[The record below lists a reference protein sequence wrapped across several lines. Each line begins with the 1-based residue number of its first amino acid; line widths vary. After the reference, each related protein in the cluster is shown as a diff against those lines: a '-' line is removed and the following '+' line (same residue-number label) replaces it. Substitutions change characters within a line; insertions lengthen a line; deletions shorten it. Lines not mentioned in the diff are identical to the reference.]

1 MEKLKTKIL
10 LEVIDDIIIEYP
22 DTNDLIQQK
31 LNEKCDRE
39 GISIDK
45 VIRFFNK
52 SRSKKFSQT
61 KHVINQS
68 QHMLLA
74 GLKVPFVHLKY

>member
-45 VIRFFNK
+45 VICFFNK

-61 KHVINQS
+61 KHVIYQS
-68 QHMLLA
+68 QHVLLP